1 MLIADRFTDAPA
13 TDRLTLTYDQR
24 RRSRH
29 YTPLESG
36 EEFGYVLPPGTVLH
50 HGDRLAAPGERVIE
64 ILAAVESVLEARTGD
79 ALQLARAA
87 YHLGNRHVAVEVGS
101 DAQGGYL
108 RLQADHVLAAM
119 LEGLGCTLATV
130 DAAFDPEG
138 GAYGHR
144 HGPEVDPGADDSSE
158 ADLHDP
164 GHGPHRSK
172 PRIHEFRK

>member
-1 MLIADRFTDAPA
+1 MLIADRLTDAPA
-13 TDRLTLTYDQR
+13 TDRLTLAYEQR

-29 YTPLESG
+29 YTPLPSG
-36 EEFGYVLPPGTVLH
+36 EAFGYVLPPGSVLH
-50 HGDRLAAPGERVIE
+50 HGDRLAAPGGRVIE
-64 ILAAVESVLEARTGD
+64 IVAAVESVLEARASD
-79 ALQLARAA
+79 ALQLGRAA

-101 DAQGGYL
+101 DARGGYL

-138 GAYGHR
+138 GAYAQGGHSPT
-144 HGPEVDPGADDSSE
+144 HGEARAVDP
-158 ADLHDP
+158 HDP
-164 GHGPHRSK
+164 GHGPHRSQ